1 MRFFHRYNSTIHG
14 NYRRAY
20 LRCGLIV
27 GGLLSLYIMVRW
39 WVGSPAESP
48 EGYMSDMIMLVTVF
62 LFTLLYRNSLEGKR
76 STLKELMLFG
86 GGTAV
91 VASVLYGL
99 CLWLLGYAIPEQ
111 TDLFTR
117 TMRGEEAVLSAPTH
131 YWAAWWGFESA
142 MKLAV
147 LGGFGAFIAAMVFKN
162 EKGTIREKRR
172 KTYPSTS
179 SGQENVKHKT

>member
-14 NYRRAY
+14 NYRKAY

-27 GGLLSLYIMVRW
+27 GGLLSLYIMVRYL
-39 WVGSPAESP
+39 VGSPAESP

-62 LFTLLYRNSLEGKR
+62 LFTLLYRNSPEGKR

-117 TMRGEEAVLSAPTH
+117 TMRGEEAVLSAPSH

-142 MKLAV
+142 MRLAV

>member
-142 MKLAV
+142 VKLAV
-147 LGGFGAFIAAMVFKN
+147 LGGFGAFIAAMVSKN
-162 EKGTIREKRR
+162 EKGAIREKSFDKLRTR
-172 KTYPSTS
+172 KRKET
-179 SGQENVKHKT
+179 

>member
-1 MRFFHRYNSTIHG
+1 MRFFRRYKSTIHG

-27 GGLLSLYIMVRW
+27 GGLLWLYIMVRW

-48 EGYMSDMIMLVTVF
+48 EGYMSDMIMLVMVF
-62 LFTLLYRNSLEGKR
+62 LFTLLYRNSLAEKR
-76 STLKELMLFG
+76 ATLKELMLFG

-91 VASVLYGL
+91 VGSVLYGL
-99 CLWLLGYAIPEQ
+99 CLWLMGYVIPEQ

-131 YWAAWWGFESA
+131 YWAAWWGLESA

-162 EKGTIREKRR
+162 EKGAIREKKR
-172 KTYPSTS
+172 KT
-179 SGQENVKHKT
+179 